1 MVVNQLSDIFS
12 HDDHPSLW
20 LLVRVFRVCIAS
32 VAALI
37 LTTGLIYFEQF
48 LIAGGEAALDESPN
62 SQLVDIVRVK
72 EELEVVTRQRRKK
85 PPPPD
90 QAPESLKP
98 KMVANFDLD
107 SAYGMSNPAVGV
119 SNDLQLGL
127 GFGFSDGEYLPIVK
141 VSPEYPR
148 RALVEGLA
156 GWMIV
161 EFTVGKAGTVVDPIV
176 VGNCAVPQR
185 EGQEVPVCVDR
196 PDSIFDRSAL
206 KAAKKFKYKPKVI
219 DGEPID
225 TTGVRNKIT
234 FVLGN

>member
-1 MVVNQLSDIFS
+1 MAVNQIDDIFS
-12 HDDHPSLW
+12 HDDQPLLW
-20 LLVRVFRVCIAS
+20 WLGRLLEVFVAILAAIL
-32 VAALI
+32 VTAALI
-37 LTTGLIYFEQF
+37 YLEQF
-48 LIAGGEAALDESPN
+48 LIEGGEKALDESPN

-72 EELEVVTRQRRKK
+72 EEVEVATRERRQK

-90 QAPESLKP
+90 QAPEIQKP
-98 KMVANFDLD
+98 QMATNFDLD
-107 SAYGMSNPAVGV
+107 SAYSMSNPADGM
-119 SNDLQLGL
+119 SNDLELGL

-156 GWMIV
+156 GWVIV
-161 EFTVGKAGTVVDPIV
+161 EFTVGKAGNVIDPVV

-185 EGQEVPVCVDR
+185 EGQESLECVDR
-196 PDSIFDRSAL
+196 PSSIFDRSAL

-225 TTGVRNKIT
+225 TAGVRNKIT